1 VTLLLAATDANNND
15 DNNNTPPSKPKSR
28 LARLAEDWLEEEEEG
43 DELTKY
49 WERFDKKEKQEPTTV
64 VVVVEKEEENNLSTE
79 QRLERY
85 YDRRGINKKKEEE
98 HATSI
103 QEAIQTAQKAA
114 TSEQAIAALQ
124 KVRPWLQVNTRLGGT
139 ALVELAIALWQKD
152 EEEEALLL
160 CQELLSSPHVKAK
173 VKKLIQ
179 NGPSKRQSDSSSWQ
193 GLLDGNTSW
202 W

>member
-1 VTLLLAATDANNND
+1 
-15 DNNNTPPSKPKSR
+15 
-28 LARLAEDWLEEEEEG
+28 LAEEWLEEEEG

-49 WERFDKKEKQEPTTV
+49 WERFDMKEKQEPTV
-64 VVVVEKEEENNLSTE
+64 VVAEKEEENLSTE

-85 YDRRGINKKKEEE
+85 YDRRGINKKKEED
-98 HATSI
+98 HAISI
-103 QEAIQTAQKAA
+103 QEAIQTAKKAA

-160 CQELLSSPHVKAK
+160 CQELLSSPHVRAK
-173 VKKLIQ
+173 VQKLIQ
-179 NGPSKRQSDSSSWQ
+179 NGPSKRQSDSSPWQ
-193 GLLDGNTSW
+193 GLLDRNTW

>member
-1 VTLLLAATDANNND
+1 VTLVLATANKND
-15 DNNNTPPSKPKSR
+15 DNNTPPPSKPQSR
-28 LARLAEDWLEEEEEG
+28 LARLAEEWLEEEEG

-49 WERFDKKEKQEPTTV
+49 WERFDMKEKQEPTV
-64 VVVVEKEEENNLSTE
+64 VVAEKEEENLSTE

-85 YDRRGINKKKEEE
+85 YDRRGINKKKEED
-98 HATSI
+98 HAISI
-103 QEAIQTAQKAA
+103 QEAIQTAKKAA

-160 CQELLSSPHVKAK
+160 YQELLSSPHVRAK
-173 VKKLIQ
+173 VQKLIQ
-179 NGPSKRQSDSSSWQ
+179 NGPSKRQSDSSPWQ
-193 GLLDGNTSW
+193 GLLDRNTW